1 MIINCDPGKTELIG
15 SGTAE
20 NDTKLLPMSFHL
32 SSNKILFVEK
42 TKVLGLIMDRKLT
55 YIDY

>member
-15 SGTAE
+15 FGTAE

-32 SSNKILFVEK
+32 ISNKIMFVEK
-42 TKVLGLIMDRKLT
+42 TKVLGFIMDWQLT
-55 YIDY
+55 YIDS